1 MSDSQC
7 VAVPIEELLV
17 AIPKDHRICI
27 PFQWAE
33 DGTETGHHFI
43 PVGAHAHRA
52 AATIADLRHQ
62 LAGANERTGLAVA
75 LALREGY
82 LLGFSAS
89 GEGYNGAYPFGGNN
103 TEPDK
108 DDAWLANRDAHLQ
121 AESPADTL
129 EKLGK
134 LENIASATVEV
145 RGGTATIRYANG
157 VVFHTTNA
165 APVPINIDASAGKE

>member
-52 AATIADLRHQ
+52 AATIADLRRQ
-62 LAGANERTGLAVA
+62 LAAKKAEIDEALAVIEGPSTIKEA
-75 LALREGY
+75 L
-82 LLGFSAS
+82 S
-89 GEGYNGAYPFGGNN
+89 
-103 TEPDK
+103 
-108 DDAWLANRDAHLQ
+108 
-121 AESPADTL
+121 
-129 EKLGK
+129 
-134 LENIASATVEV
+134 I
-145 RGGTATIRYANG
+145 
-157 VVFHTTNA
+157 FHTEHVLLHEAREQLA
-165 APVPINIDASAGKE
+165 AAIAASAGKE